1 MFVVVVS
8 TTGDGEP
15 PDTVTKFWRRLKKKT
30 LPRDHLSQCKYAL
43 LGKKYKLCIVV
54 NDGNL
59 PQVLCLPWNKLL
71 RKLCFN
77 DMHMQVWGTQITP
90 TFVTWARC

>member
-1 MFVVVVS
+1 MVVVS

-43 LGKKYKLCIVV
+43 LGKIYDLYCCYCDLLQIL
-54 NDGNL
+54 GNYA
-59 PQVLCLPWNKLL
+59 VIKSL

-77 DMHMQVWGTQITP
+77 DMHMQVWGTQIIP

>member
-1 MFVVVVS
+1 MVVVS

-30 LPRDHLSQCKYAL
+30 LPRDHLSHCKYAL
-43 LGKKYKLCIVV
+43 LGKKYDWCIVV
-54 NDGNL
+54 I
-59 PQVLCLPWNKLL
+59 VMYSKSCKYAVIKLL

-77 DMHMQVWGTQITP
+77 HMHMQVWGTQIIP

>member
-43 LGKKYKLCIVV
+43 LGKKHDLCIVV
-54 NDGNL
+54 IVIYSKSCVYLGILN
-59 PQVLCLPWNKLL
+59 
-71 RKLCFN
+71 
-77 DMHMQVWGTQITP
+77 MQ
-90 TFVTWARC
+90 